1 MEGNL
6 ESTMSI
12 NSLLISIIVPVYN
25 AEDYIDKCL
34 QSLSKQTHKNIEIIC
49 VDDCSTDNSVNIIK
63 QHINND
69 SRIKLYSTPQNSG
82 PATTR
87 NIGLDNAHGEYIMF
101 CDNDDTYTEQ
111 MCEVMLKTIV
121 EKQVEIVTCQANI
134 ENARFDTNL
143 AYYINS
149 VPNGLVNLNQNNK
162 LAINVLLW
170 NKIYKKSIVDKYS
183 IRFPDGLSSEDDAFI
198 MQYVSVINTYYGLKN
213 QLYNHLFRKTSFTN
227 TLAGF
232 KAGKRKF
239 DNVKLIEYFYD
250 FLVKNN
256 IFEREE
262 HYFKQRVVAEL
273 KYLFIYNKKGDKTQT
288 IKLYNEFV
296 KNAELLSYNKYCY
309 NNIYQKFDKKKNLF
323 YLISFINKCYW
334 F

>member
-1 MEGNL
+1 
-6 ESTMSI
+6 MSI
-12 NSLLISIIVPVYN
+12 NSSLISIIVPVFN
-25 AEDYIDKCL
+25 AEDYIEKCL

-101 CDNDDTYTEQ
+101 CDNDDSYTEQ
-111 MCEVMLKTIV
+111 MCEVMLNTIV
-121 EKQVEIVTCQANI
+121 EKQVEIVTCKAKI
-134 ENARFDTNL
+134 ENERFDTCHG
-143 AYYINS
+143 YYINS
-149 VPNGLVNLNQNNK
+149 NPIGLVSLNQDNK
-162 LAINVLLW
+162 QAVNVLLW
-170 NKIYKKSIVDKYS
+170 NKIYKKSIIDKYN

-198 MQYVSVINTYYGLKN
+198 MQYVSVISTYYGLRN

-227 TLAGF
+227 TLGKF
-232 KAGKRKF
+232 NLGKRKF
-239 DNVKLIEYFYD
+239 DKVKIVEYFYD

-262 HYFKQRVVAEL
+262 QYFKQRVIAEL
-273 KYLFIYNKKGDKTQT
+273 KYLFIYNKKDDKTQT

-296 KNAELLSYNKYCY
+296 KNAELLSCNKYSY
-309 NNIYQKFDKKKNLF
+309 YNIYQKFDKKKNLF